1 MKRDMPTFDE
11 ESISHETPERNL
23 WFAVIERAL
32 KDYCFFFDKLIHS
45 GTGQLITYESLNFD
59 NKNNFQI
66 KAIYEFNRLRWFLF
80 DKEPAQFNLAYL
92 ADQLYEDGDGA
103 ASSIR
108 KEASRQFKLHFNQA
122 EERGHFMAVI
132 HYIKENTN
140 VMIAEA
146 ADKQSALRNKRHRLG
161 G

>member
-1 MKRDMPTFDE
+1 MKRDMPICDE
-11 ESISHETPERNL
+11 EPISHETPERNL

-32 KDYCFFFDKLIHS
+32 KDYCFFFDKLLNT
-45 GTGQLITYESLNFD
+45 GTGHLIQYDSLTAD

-66 KAIYEFNRLRWFLF
+66 KAIYEYNRLRWFLF
-80 DKEPAQFNLAYL
+80 DREPAQFNLTYL

-108 KEASRQFKLHFNQA
+108 KEALQQFKRHFNQA
-122 EERGHFMAVI
+122 EERGQFMAII

-140 VMIAEA
+140 IMRLEA
-146 ADKQSALRNKRHRLG
+146 ATKESSLRNKRHRIG

>member
-1 MKRDMPTFDE
+1 MKRDMPIFDGE
-11 ESISHETPERNL
+11 PVSHETPERNL

-32 KDYCFFFDKLIHS
+32 KDYCFFFDKLLS
-45 GTGQLITYESLNFD
+45 NGSGQLVRYD
-59 NKNNFQI
+59 NLSANSKNEFQI
-66 KAIYEFNRLRWFLF
+66 KAIYEFNRLRWFIF
-80 DKEPAQFNLAYL
+80 DKEPSHFNLTYL

-108 KEASRQFKLHFNQA
+108 KEASKQFKLHFNQA
-122 EERGHFMAVI
+122 EARGQFMGLI

-140 VMIAEA
+140 VMRAEA
-146 ADKQSALRNKRHRLG
+146 ATKESSLRNKRHRIG

>member
-1 MKRDMPTFDE
+1 MKKDPPMFDE
-11 ESISHETPERNL
+11 EPVSHETPERNL

-32 KDYCFFFDKLIHS
+32 KDYCFFFDKLTHS
-45 GTGQLITYESLNFD
+45 GSGHLIHYDSLTAD
-59 NKNNFQI
+59 NKNSFQI

-80 DKEPAQFNLAYL
+80 DKEPAEFNLAYL

-122 EERGHFMAVI
+122 EERGRFMAVI

-140 VMIAEA
+140 VMNQTA
-146 ADKQSALRNKRHRLG
+146 ADKQSALKNKRYRLG
-161 G
+161 S

>member
-1 MKRDMPTFDE
+1 MKRDMPIFDE
-11 ESISHETPERNL
+11 EPISHETPERNL

-32 KDYCFFFDKLIHS
+32 KDYCFFFDKLLNTGS
-45 GTGQLITYESLNFD
+45 GQLVAYESLTHENR
-59 NKNNFQI
+59 NNFHI
-66 KAIYEFNRLRWFLF
+66 KAIYEFNRLRWFIF
-80 DKEPAQFNLAYL
+80 DKQPAQFNLSYL

-108 KEASRQFKLHFNQA
+108 KEASRQFKLHFNEAQ
-122 EERGHFMAVI
+122 ERGRFMAVI

-140 VMIAEA
+140 IMKAEA
-146 ADKQSALRNKRHRLG
+146 ADKQSALKSKRYRLG